1 METNISMSGVSY
13 WQRGPH
19 SQTFT
24 KVSGAAYKRVC
35 VCEQGSKLQI
45 RIRRINNCFMSE
57 VLPDNNRAPWHRKT
71 SGVSNVSR
79 SF

>member
-35 VCEQGSKLQI
+35 VCAGIQTANQDQKDQQL
-45 RIRRINNCFMSE
+45 FY
-57 VLPDNNRAPWHRKT
+57 V
-71 SGVSNVSR
+71 R
-79 SF
+79 SLT